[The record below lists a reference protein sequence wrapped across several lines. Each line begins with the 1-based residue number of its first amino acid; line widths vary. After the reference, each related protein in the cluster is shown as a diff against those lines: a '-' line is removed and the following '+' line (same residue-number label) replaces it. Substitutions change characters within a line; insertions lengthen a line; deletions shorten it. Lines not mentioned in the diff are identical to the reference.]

1 MNVGDYVRTKSG
13 FIDKITNINDFREQN
28 MKYALEQPSWN
39 DDIVFIG
46 EKDIIKSSPNIID
59 LIEVGDYVNGR
70 LVEWKSEDF
79 VAFGRLDYAYEEDIK
94 SIITKEQFSS
104 MEYKVN

>member
-1 MNVGDYVRTKSG
+1 MKVGDYVRLPDG
-13 FIDKITNINDFREQN
+13 IHKIKHYEYRPEYENCHCMYLDDNDYGLLFTN
-28 MKYALEQPSWN
+28 
-39 DDIVFIG
+39 
-46 EKDIIKSSPNIID
+46 KDLIKSSPNIID